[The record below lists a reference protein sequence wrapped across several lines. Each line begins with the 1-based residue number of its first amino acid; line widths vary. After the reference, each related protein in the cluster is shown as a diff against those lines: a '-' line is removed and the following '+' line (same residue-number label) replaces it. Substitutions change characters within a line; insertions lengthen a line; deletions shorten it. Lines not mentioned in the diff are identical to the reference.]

1 MSKGRRRAS
10 PCCCTQVE
18 PRPLPRTLH
27 RWRRRRT
34 QLSPFCLTG
43 GTYPIQVRCLTACNG
58 YFYAVVVF
66 EFTKEPDEPF
76 SIGRYIA
83 AVAESQLA
91 KDLGPS
97 APFQP
102 YQASLRRPVTVITE
116 DGIPPDRYVVGSPAA
131 NLRRQSGGPQPVVQL
146 GQGSAPWDPAVWHP
160 RTLLH
165 PCAMAGDGGVGDS
178 LLAGAVGGCSPGGE
192 PSPAVPVALLSPLP
206 SSLKNELERE
216 IPLGTYQYAKSLKDT
231 ILLGPN
237 ASASSSW
244 AAMW

>member
-1 MSKGRRRAS
+1 M
-10 PCCCTQVE
+10 
-18 PRPLPRTLH
+18 
-27 RWRRRRT
+27 
-34 QLSPFCLTG
+34 
-43 GTYPIQVRCLTACNG
+43 RCLTACNG

-131 NLRRQSGGPQPVVQL
+131 NLRTERR
-146 GQGSAPWDPAVWHP
+146 APACCPAGT
-160 RTLLH
+160 RL
-165 PCAMAGDGGVGDS
+165 
-178 LLAGAVGGCSPGGE
+178 
-192 PSPAVPVALLSPLP
+192 
-206 SSLKNELERE
+206 SSLGPSCLA
-216 IPLGTYQYAKSLKDT
+216 PQDT
-231 ILLGPN
+231 
-237 ASASSSW
+237 ASSLCDGW
-244 AAMW
+244 